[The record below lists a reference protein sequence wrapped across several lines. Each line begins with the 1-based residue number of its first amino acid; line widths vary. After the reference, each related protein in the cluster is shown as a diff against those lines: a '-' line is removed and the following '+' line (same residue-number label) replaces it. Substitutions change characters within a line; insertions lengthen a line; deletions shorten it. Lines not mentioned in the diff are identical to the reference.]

1 MIGWHSCVF
10 VAISLLAAPAQ
21 SGRGGDVRRHPVTL
35 NVIVRG
41 PQDKPITKDMFD
53 LYDSGVPQEVES
65 FSPIER
71 GSRIVLLVDNSLNLK
86 AEPAA
91 LARAASAIIEELY
104 EDDQMMIVGYN
115 ESAEII
121 EDMTADLN
129 KLRGAVSKFTRNGF
143 PRLFDALMAVVDA
156 LASNS
161 SSASEKRAI
170 ILISD
175 GYDSDSKTKFDD
187 LLEALQEENIIVYAL
202 EVPDRTRGALLRE
215 KPKPPAVIEKLTVG
229 TGGAAFPFEKATEA
243 AKVITDELRNR
254 WYRLTYT
261 PSGVNMISKRNLLI
275 MSREPGIELRTKSA
289 HPGRYRGY

>member
-1 MIGWHSCVF
+1 MGTIP
-10 VAISLLAAPAQ
+10 ILLLLALGAPAQ

-41 PQDKPITKDMFD
+41 PQEKQITKEMFD
-53 LYDSGVPQEVES
+53 FYDSGVPQQVET
-65 FSPIER
+65 FWPIEK

-91 LARAASAIIEELY
+91 LSRATIAIMEELY
-104 EDDQMMIVGYN
+104 EDDQMMVVGYS

-129 KLRGAVSKFTRNGF
+129 KLRAAASKFTRNGF
-143 PRLFDALMAVVDA
+143 PRLFDALMAVADA
-156 LASNS
+156 LA
-161 SSASEKRAI
+161 ASPLEKRAI

-187 LLEALQEENIIVYAL
+187 VLETLQEENIILYAL
-202 EVPDRTRGALLRE
+202 QVPDRTRGALLRDR
-215 KPKPPAVIEKLTVG
+215 PKPPIVIEKLTVG
-229 TGGAAFPFEKATEA
+229 TGGAAFPLDKAAEA

-275 MSREPGIELRTKSA
+275 ISREPGVELRTKSA